1 VNVPIFVKILIM
13 KKFYG
18 YFSVV
23 VYTILPIYFIGMLL
37 VSLFSGYKVSQL
49 ISYEWWVFF
58 FLLEIWTSTVVKSRL
73 KEGFNIIKK
82 D

>member
-1 VNVPIFVKILIM
+1 MPIFVKILIM

-23 VYTILPIYFIGMLL
+23 VYTLLPIYFIGILL
-37 VSLFSGYKVSQL
+37 VSLFMGYKLSEL
-49 ISYEWWVFF
+49 ISYEWWSFF
-58 FLLEIWTSTVVKSRL
+58 FLLEIWSFIVLKPRL
-73 KEGFNIIKK
+73 KEGLDIIKK

>member
-1 VNVPIFVKILIM
+1 MPIFVKILIM

-23 VYTILPIYFIGMLL
+23 VYTILPIYFIGILL
-37 VSLFSGYKVSQL
+37 VSLFMGYKLSEL
-49 ISYEWWVFF
+49 ISYEWWSFF
-58 FLLEIWTSTVVKSRL
+58 FLFEIWSFIVLKPRL